1 MKKTLAAV
9 AVLGAFAGS
18 ALAADVTLY
27 GLVDYSLN
35 YQSMDSDIQGVASN
49 DKFAMSSGVNS
60 GSRFGLK
67 GTEDLGNGIKVGFVL
82 ENGFDADT
90 GALGNDDR
98 LFGREAQLYIEGGFG
113 KVSFGRVGQLASSN
127 GSFGL
132 LGVTG
137 PFSTGWGDG
146 IGGLKFV
153 SANGYD
159 RFDNTITYVTPTFAG
174 LTVYAQYSMDTN
186 GIDKVGEENE
196 STADRQY
203 GIGAKYANGGLTLVG
218 VVDSTNYA
226 TFGTNAVS
234 KDMDDALTVTIGG
247 NYDFE
252 VAKVYFGAQYFTNAK
267 KVATKNAFIAKATD
281 TETSMQKGYDA
292 TQFNGA
298 EGWGLGLGVGVPVMG
313 GTAAA
318 YVAYMD
324 AEGVDKNAAGLE
336 GSVKRWNATVGYTYA
351 FSKRTSM
358 YTALGYTQDKVELTG
373 AKDVEPSNV
382 EYTLGLI
389 HKF

>member
-27 GLVDYSLN
+27 GLVDYSLQ
-35 YQSMDSDIQGVASN
+35 YQHRDSDVKGAEAADS
-49 DKFAMSSGVNS
+49 FAMKSGVNS

-67 GTEDLGNGIKVGFVL
+67 GTEDLGNGVTVGFVL
-82 ENGFDADT
+82 ENGFDADS
-90 GALGNDDR
+90 GEMSSR
-98 LFGREAQLYIEGGFG
+98 LFSRESQLYIQGSFG
-113 KVSFGRVGQLASSN
+113 KLSAGRVGQLASSL

-137 PFSTGWGDG
+137 PFSTGWGEYT
-146 IGGLKFV
+146 GGMKYV
-153 SANGYD
+153 SANGYT
-159 RFDNTITYVTPTFAG
+159 RFDNTITYQTPTFAG
-174 LTVYAQYSMDTN
+174 LTVYAQYSMDKDGTDDN
-186 GIDKVGEENE
+186 TAENE
-196 STADRQY
+196 SSVDRMY

-218 VVDSTNYA
+218 VIDSVNY
-226 TFGTNAVS
+226 TSWPTPTTD
-234 KDMDDALTVTIGG
+234 KDMDDSLTVTFGG

-267 KVATKNAFIAKATD
+267 TVGTQNVTG
-281 TETSMQKGYDA
+281 TTSDVGDGYS
-292 TQFNGA
+292 FSGYNGA
-298 EGWGLGLGVGVPVMG
+298 DGWGIGLGVGVPAFG

-318 YVAYMD
+318 WVGYMD
-324 AEGVDKNAAGLE
+324 AESVDKNASNE
-336 GSVKRWNATVGYTYA
+336 EMSVKRWNATVGYTYA

-358 YTALGYTQDKVELTG
+358 YSAIAYTQDKKEVTG
-373 AKDVEPSNV
+373 AKDEEPSAV
-382 EYTLGLI
+382 EATIGLI